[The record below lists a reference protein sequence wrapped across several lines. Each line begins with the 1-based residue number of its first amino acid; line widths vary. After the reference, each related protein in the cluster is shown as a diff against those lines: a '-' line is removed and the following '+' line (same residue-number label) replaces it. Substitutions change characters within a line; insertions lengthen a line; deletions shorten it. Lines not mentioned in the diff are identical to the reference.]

1 MFEKISRSKFIN
13 AHENKSVTLMYAGS
27 MPENRLNAFMS
38 KFDNNDFYEQARA
51 LKVDKKYT
59 GILHKYSS
67 GFFRVLEDN
76 EKSYAS
82 FEKGSYI
89 MSDSKKFSMLITPVN
104 PIWTDEDKKLYN
116 VVLYRKENN

>member
-13 AHENKSVTLMYAGS
+13 AHEDKSVTLMYAGS
-27 MPENRLNAFMS
+27 MPKDRLNEFMS
-38 KFDNNDFYEQARA
+38 KFDNNDFYEQAMA

-59 GILHKYSS
+59 GILHKYSL
-67 GFFRVLEDN
+67 GFFRVLEDK

-82 FEKGSYI
+82 FAKGSYI
-89 MSDSKKFSMLITPVN
+89 MSDSNKFSMLITPVN
-104 PIWTDEDKKLYN
+104 PVFEDDKKLYN